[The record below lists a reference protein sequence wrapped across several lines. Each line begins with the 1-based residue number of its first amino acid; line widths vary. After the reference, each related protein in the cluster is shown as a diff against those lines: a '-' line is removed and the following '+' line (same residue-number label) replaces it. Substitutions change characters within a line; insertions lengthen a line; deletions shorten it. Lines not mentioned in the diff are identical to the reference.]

1 VILQFLSIIEQS
13 AKTAFADISKFQ
25 KSTLE
30 NVTNIVESFMPK
42 DFRMTMLQYA
52 RSRKEIAYAAEVD
65 ALVKR
70 GGTIKEKYD
79 LLWNQQMQRRESLV
93 ALGNATGIY
102 KAIVTVIAGCPQV
115 LLDFT
120 KQFNAPNGPMEEYRI
135 KYGPNLY
142 SLTGFIYDVNTLM
155 EMSVNS
161 KDGRIVREIFELSA
175 KGIAIYARE
184 MANLCTFLAAILK
197 SSPFFITKEQASSCD
212 SESDKPI
219 ELQIAAWGT
228 QVVPF
233 KAEVG
238 ETLTIEF
245 KPTAYD
251 VGFELSFKPDDSD
264 IVQIL
269 YPNQR
274 YKDITKIDKIAPLS
288 GTFNA
293 KFDNSYSYM
302 TTKTVHYKAVI
313 VPKDD
318 VKTDSS
324 V

>member
-1 VILQFLSIIEQS
+1 
-13 AKTAFADISKFQ
+13 
-25 KSTLE
+25 
-30 NVTNIVESFMPK
+30 MPK

-52 RSRKEIAYAAEVD
+52 RSRKETAYAAEVD

-70 GGTIKEKYD
+70 GCTIKEKYD

-120 KQFNAPNGPMEEYRI
+120 KQFNAPDGPMEEYRI

-142 SLTGFIYDVNTLM
+142 SLTGFIYNVNTLM
-155 EMSVNS
+155 AMSINT
-161 KDGRIVREIFELSA
+161 KDGSIIREIFELST

-184 MANLCTFLAAILK
+184 IAKLCNFLATILK
-197 SSPFFITKEQASSCD
+197 SSPFFITKEQAGG
-212 SESDKPI
+212 SEGDKPI
-219 ELQIAAWGT
+219 EIQIACWGT
-228 QVVPF
+228 QVVSY

-238 ETLTIEF
+238 ETLIIEF
-245 KPTAYD
+245 KPVSYD
-251 VGFELSFKPDDSD
+251 IGFELSFKPDDKED
-264 IVQIL
+264 VQML

-274 YKDITKIDKIAPLS
+274 FKDSTKVEKVAPLN

-302 TTKTVHYKAVI
+302 TVKTVQYKAVI
-313 VPKDD
+313 VPKIESE
-318 VKTDSS
+318 TTSTQ
-324 V
+324 